1 MQTLTKELRRTLE
14 ATVREAR
21 DRAEEGA
28 RKALDQLGVA
38 DKEVPGHL
46 NDAQR
51 KLRNRLRA
59 HARQLGDRRRPD
71 RSQDV
76 DRLVS
81 EIAYEHWHRMLFARF
96 LAEAGLL
103 IEPEHELA
111 LSLEDV
117 RELARE
123 TGEDWLD
130 LAASYAERM
139 LPQIFRSND
148 PALAVTMPRV
158 VRSHLEDLLKQLPAT
173 VFHADDSL
181 GWVYQFWQ
189 ADEKKRSA
197 RAG

>member
-76 DRLVS
+76 GRLVS
-81 EIAYEHWHRMLFARF
+81 EIAYAHWHRMLFARF

-148 PALAVTMPRV
+148 PALAVTMPRE